1 MYLPKYCQVT
11 DRAQMLDFIK
21 SNGFG
26 ILLPHTGLEPMA
38 SHLPFILDEDGVDQG
53 LILGHMARANDQ
65 WEYANGQPVLV
76 VFHGPHAYI
85 SPTWYQVGD
94 TVLTWNYVAVHASGL
109 FKAVEDR
116 EGIEDIVGRVTDYYE
131 SSQPQPWQ
139 ADFTT
144 AYAGQMIKRIVAFK
158 IEITR
163 LQGKWKLNQNHPER
177 RRRRVAEQLKIQGGG
192 NDGLIARL
200 MDEDLPPSS

>member
-1 MYLPKYCQVT
+1 MYLPKYYQVT

-38 SHLPFILDEDGVDQG
+38 SHLPFILDEDGADQG

-85 SPTWYQVGD
+85 SPTWYQEED
-94 TVLTWNYVAVHASGL
+94 TVLTWNYGAVHASGL

-144 AYAGQMIKRIVAFK
+144 AYAG
-158 IEITR
+158 
-163 LQGKWKLNQNHPER
+163 
-177 RRRRVAEQLKIQGGG
+177 
-192 NDGLIARL
+192 
-200 MDEDLPPSS
+200 